1 MMAAFKR
8 MEELDLA
15 GKRLLIRED
24 LNVPMQDG
32 RISSDLRIRAALPTL
47 RRALAQGAGTIVMSH
62 LGRPVEG
69 RFDPNFSLSPVAE
82 RLSQLLGHEVPL
94 LSDIAGAA
102 GVTAPIALLEN
113 TRFLE
118 GEKSGDEG
126 LARRLAALADVFV
139 MDAFAAAHRAHASV
153 CGVALHAPVA
163 CAGPLLAGE
172 LDALARALEAPTRP
186 LVAIV
191 GGAKVSSKL
200 KVLESL
206 SVLVDRIIV
215 GGGIANTFA
224 AARGL
229 PVGASLHEPELMGAA
244 ERIADKTDI
253 PQPVDWM
260 VGKRATADAR
270 ALLRPV
276 QEVEED
282 DLILDIGPETGRR
295 YRALLADAGTILWNG
310 PLGMF
315 EFDQF
320 GEGTRLLAEGVAA
333 SSAFSIVG
341 GGDTLAAIDKYGVAQ
356 GVSYKSTGGG
366 AFLEYVEGKTLPG
379 VAALNARMEG

>member
-82 RLSQLLGHEVPL
+82 RLSQLLGRAVPL
-94 LSDIAGAA
+94 LPDIAGAA

-126 LARRLAALADVFV
+126 LAKRLAALADVFV

-206 SVLVDRIIV
+206 SALVDRIIV

-244 ERIADKTDI
+244 ERIADTTDI

-260 VGKRATADAR
+260 VGKRAAADAR

-320 GEGTRLLAEGVAA
+320 GEGTRMLAEGVAA

>member
-94 LSDIAGAA
+94 LPDIAGAA

-126 LARRLAALADVFV
+126 LAKRLAALADVFV

-229 PVGASLHEPELMGAA
+229 PVGASLHEPELIGAA

-260 VGKRATADAR
+260 G
-270 ALLRPV
+270 
-276 QEVEED
+276 
-282 DLILDIGPETGRR
+282 
-295 YRALLADAGTILWNG
+295 
-310 PLGMF
+310 
-315 EFDQF
+315 
-320 GEGTRLLAEGVAA
+320 GEA
-333 SSAFSIVG
+333 G
-341 GGDTLAAIDKYGVAQ
+341 GGRCEGLAAPCSRG
-356 GVSYKSTGGG
+356 
-366 AFLEYVEGKTLPG
+366 
-379 VAALNARMEG
+379 

>member
-1 MMAAFKR
+1 MTAFKR

-24 LNVPMQDG
+24 FNVPLADG
-32 RISSDLRIRAALPTL
+32 AISSDLRIRAALPSL
-47 RRALAQGAGTIVMSH
+47 RRALEQGARTLVMSH

-69 RFDPNFSLSPVAE
+69 RFDPDFSLSPVAE
-82 RLSQLLGHEVPL
+82 RLSRLLGRQVPL
-94 LSDIAGAA
+94 LPDVESAA
-102 GVTAPIALLEN
+102 RSTDPIALLEN

-118 GEKSGDEG
+118 GEKAGDEG
-126 LARRLAALADVFV
+126 LAKQLAALADVFV
-139 MDAFAAAHRAHASV
+139 MDAFAAAHRSHASV
-153 CGVALHAPVA
+153 CGVARHAPAA
-163 CAGPLLAGE
+163 CAGPLLARE
-172 LDALARALEAPTRP
+172 LDALARALEAPARP

-200 KVLESL
+200 AVLESL

-229 PVGASLHEPELMGAA
+229 PVGASLHEPELMNAA
-244 ERIADKTDI
+244 QRIANKTDV
-253 PQPVDWM
+253 PKPVDWM
-260 VGKRATADAR
+260 VGKRVAVDER
-270 ALLRPV
+270 ALLRPAE
-276 QEVEED
+276 EVEDD
-282 DLILDIGPETGRR
+282 DLILDIGPETARR
-295 YRALLADAGTILWNG
+295 CKAALADAGTIVWNG
-310 PLGMF
+310 PVGMF

-320 GEGTRLLAEGVAA
+320 GEGTRLLAEGVAG

-356 GVSYKSTGGG
+356 AVSYRSTGGG
-366 AFLEYVEGKTLPG
+366 AFLEYMEGKTLPG
-379 VAALNARMEG
+379 IAALTARANG

>member
-1 MMAAFKR
+1 MAAFKR
-8 MEELDLA
+8 MQELDLA

-24 LNVPMQDG
+24 LNVPMRDG
-32 RISSDLRIRAALPTL
+32 RISSDLRIQAALPTL
-47 RRALAQGAGTIVMSH
+47 RQALAQGARTIVMSH
-62 LGRPVEG
+62 LGRPAEG
-69 RFDPNFSLSPVAE
+69 QFDPAYSLHPVAQ
-82 RLSQLLGHEVPL
+82 RLADLLGCAVPL
-94 LSDIAGAA
+94 LPSIEAAA
-102 GVTAPIALLEN
+102 GSTARIALLEN
-113 TRFLE
+113 TRFLK
-118 GEKSGDEG
+118 GEKSGDEA
-126 LARRLAALADVFV
+126 LAKRLAALAEVFV

-153 CGVALHAPVA
+153 SGVALHTPVA

-172 LDALARALEAPTRP
+172 LDALARALEAPARP

-200 KVLESL
+200 AVLEKL
-206 SVLVDRIIV
+206 SVLVDRIVV

-224 AARGL
+224 AAGGL
-229 PVGASLHEPELMGAA
+229 PVGASLHEPELMDAA
-244 ERIADKTDI
+244 QRIAKATEV

-260 VGKRATADAR
+260 VGKRAAAAER
-270 ALLRPV
+270 AVLRPV
-276 QEVEED
+276 QEVEDD
-282 DLILDIGPETGRR
+282 DLILDIGPQTGRR
-295 YRALLADAGTILWNG
+295 YQALLADAGTILWNG

-341 GGDTLAAIDKYGVAQ
+341 GGDTLAAVDKYGVAE
-356 GVSYKSTGGG
+356 GISYKSTGGG

-379 VAALNARMEG
+379 VAALNARASG

>member
-1 MMAAFKR
+1 MTAFKR

-24 LNVPMQDG
+24 FNVPLADG
-32 RISSDLRIRAALPTL
+32 AISSDLRIRAALPSL
-47 RRALAQGAGTIVMSH
+47 RRALEQGARTLVMSH

-69 RFDPNFSLSPVAE
+69 RFDPDFSLSPVAE
-82 RLSQLLGHEVPL
+82 RLSRLLGRQVPL
-94 LSDIAGAA
+94 LPDVESAA
-102 GVTAPIALLEN
+102 RSTDPIALLEN

-118 GEKSGDEG
+118 GEKAGDEG
-126 LARRLAALADVFV
+126 LAKQLAALADVFV
-139 MDAFAAAHRAHASV
+139 MDAFAAAHRSHASV
-153 CGVALHAPVA
+153 CGVARHAPAA
-163 CAGPLLAGE
+163 CAGPLLARE
-172 LDALARALEAPTRP
+172 LDALARALEAPARP

-200 KVLESL
+200 AVLESL

-229 PVGASLHEPELMGAA
+229 PVGASLHEPELMNAA
-244 ERIADKTDI
+244 QRIANKTDV
-253 PQPVDWM
+253 PKPVDWM
-260 VGKRATADAR
+260 VGKRVAVDER
-270 ALLRPV
+270 ALLRPA
-276 QEVEED
+276 QEVEDD
-282 DLILDIGPETGRR
+282 DLILDIGPETARR
-295 YRALLADAGTILWNG
+295 CKAALADAGTIVWNG
-310 PLGMF
+310 PVGMF

-320 GEGTRLLAEGVAA
+320 GEGTRLLAEGVAG

-356 GVSYKSTGGG
+356 EVSYRSTGGG
-366 AFLEYVEGKTLPG
+366 AFLEYMEGKTLPG
-379 VAALNARMEG
+379 IAALAARANG

>member
-1 MMAAFKR
+1 MTAFKR

-24 LNVPMQDG
+24 FNVPLADG
-32 RISSDLRIRAALPTL
+32 AISSDLRIRAALPSL
-47 RRALAQGAGTIVMSH
+47 RRALEQGARTLVMSH

-69 RFDPNFSLSPVAE
+69 RFDPDFSLSPVAE
-82 RLSQLLGHEVPL
+82 RLSRLLGRQVPL
-94 LSDIAGAA
+94 LPDVESAA
-102 GVTAPIALLEN
+102 RSTDPIALLEN

-118 GEKSGDEG
+118 GEKAGDEG
-126 LARRLAALADVFV
+126 LAKQLAALADVFV
-139 MDAFAAAHRAHASV
+139 MDAFAAAHRSHASV
-153 CGVALHAPVA
+153 CGVARHAPAA
-163 CAGPLLAGE
+163 CAGPLLARE
-172 LDALARALEAPTRP
+172 LDALARALEVPARP

-200 KVLESL
+200 AVLESL

-229 PVGASLHEPELMGAA
+229 PVGASLHEPELMNAA
-244 ERIADKTDI
+244 QRIANKTDI
-253 PQPVDWM
+253 PKPVDWM
-260 VGKRATADAR
+260 VGKRVAVDER
-270 ALLRPV
+270 ALLRPA
-276 QEVEED
+276 QEVEDD
-282 DLILDIGPETGRR
+282 DLILDIGPETARR
-295 YRALLADAGTILWNG
+295 CKAALADAGTIVWNG
-310 PLGMF
+310 PVGMF

-320 GEGTRLLAEGVAA
+320 GEGTRLLAEGVAG

-356 GVSYKSTGGG
+356 EVSYRSTGGG
-366 AFLEYVEGKTLPG
+366 AFLEYMEGKTLPG
-379 VAALNARMEG
+379 IAALAARANG